1 MATVTPKTN
10 AVRLLESRGL
20 VFSTVSY
27 DWDEDHLDAATVAA
41 KIQADPDRVF
51 KTLVARSD
59 QGEILVFC
67 VPGTTELD
75 LKKAA
80 RVTGCKR
87 VEMVRAKELPALT
100 GYQRGGC
107 SPVGM
112 KRSYRT
118 TLDETAL
125 LFERIYVSAGL
136 RGMQIEVAPDDLIV
150 VSEASVADV
159 IFVPSSRP
167 WPTYPSNQQF
177 G

>member
-1 MATVTPKTN
+1 MATKTN
-10 AVRLLESRGL
+10 AIRLLENQEL
-20 VFSTVSY
+20 VFSTITY
-27 DWDEDHLDAATVAA
+27 NWDEDHLDAATVAA
-41 KIQADPDRVF
+41 KIRADPDRVF
-51 KTLVARSD
+51 KTLVAHSD

-67 VPGTTELD
+67 IPGTTELD

-87 VEMVRAKELPALT
+87 VEMIRAKELPALT

-112 KRSYRT
+112 KKSYRT

-136 RGMQIEVAPDDLIV
+136 RGMQIEVAPNDLIV
-150 VSEASVADV
+150 VSGALVAD
-159 IFVPSSRP
+159 II
-167 WPTYPSNQQF
+167 
-177 G
+177 